1 MGLAAEKLMITADE
15 YLSGEKTSEIR
26 HQLING
32 DIYAMA
38 GGSEAHNL
46 ITGNAF
52 AKLHQHLKGKGCR
65 VFMSD
70 MKTQVKTDSQENYYY
85 PDIQVTCATDN
96 KGKFF
101 KSQPVLIIEVLSD
114 STERFDRAE
123 KFYDYRKIASLQE
136 YVLIAQDCQRIEVYR
151 KSKQWN
157 LEIYQGQD
165 KFYLDSVDLELQVAE
180 VYDGVEI

>member
-1 MGLAAEKLMITADE
+1 
-15 YLSGEKTSEIR
+15 
-26 HQLING
+26 
-32 DIYAMA
+32 MA

-46 ITGNAF
+46 ITGNVF

-85 PDIQVTCATDN
+85 PDIQVTCATDDN
-96 KGKFF
+96 EKFF
-101 KSQPVLIIEVLSD
+101 KSQPVLIIEVLSN
-114 STERFDRAE
+114 STERRAK

-157 LEIYQGQD
+157 LELYQGQA

-180 VYDGVEI
+180 VYDEVKL